1 MARILG
7 FRKILHKNIAGKI
20 TIPENLKD
28 IVDGLSSG
36 TIQASVDGKKQDFPY
51 VNFLVFILNI
61 LHFLV

>member
-28 IVDGLSSG
+28 IVDGLSTG
-36 TIQASVDGKKQDFPY
+36 TIQATVDGKKKDFPY
-51 VNFLVFILNI
+51 VSFLFWIKFLIVF
-61 LHFLV
+61 

>member
-36 TIQASVDGKKQDFPY
+36 TIQANDGKKQDFPY

>member
-36 TIQASVDGKKQDFPY
+36 TIQATVDGKKKDFPY
-51 VNFLVFILNI
+51 VSFLSWIKFLIIFLV
-61 LHFLV
+61 